1 MQERAANIEI
11 AFPTRG
17 KHQRGQCVDSDANN
31 RNPNNGAGP
40 DLSRIVETTQ
50 CFPCNCADGDKQKNR
65 VEQRRQYRAA
75 TKPVSFAFRRK
86 SLGHHARS
94 PREQKAEDI
103 AQVVTGVGDQCER
116 MSKEPENRFEQHI
129 CRIKRNADDER
140 SIKEVRRRVRM
151 RVFVS
156 HDQSMWAIIL
166 GPPVRKNRTTR
177 KAAIA
182 RKMMFSTVV

>member
-116 MSKEPENRFEQHI
+116 MSKEPKIASNNTYAVLSAMPTM
-129 CRIKRNADDER
+129 NALLKFAGGCECPC
-140 SIKEVRRRVRM
+140 S
-151 RVFVS
+151 
-156 HDQSMWAIIL
+156 
-166 GPPVRKNRTTR
+166 
-177 KAAIA
+177 
-182 RKMMFSTVV
+182 